1 MAVHGNKA
9 RQRWRLN
16 IEHRDHRKH
25 PMNNNLSRLKKFEPE
40 TDDLLEE
47 ILSGFNKPQKELP
60 SKLFYDERGSALF
73 DEICELNEYYLTRT
87 ETSIMLDNIEDICS
101 VLGEKCLLI
110 ELGSGS
116 SKKIRLLLTGLHD
129 PAGYVPIDISE
140 EHLINSVNALAKDY
154 PGLRI
159 FPVYADYTLPF
170 SLPKFEHR
178 HLKKVVYYPGSTI
191 GNFEP
196 EYAAK
201 FLNRI
206 ASLLERGN
214 GLLIGIDLKK
224 ENKTLEDAYNDKKG
238 VTADFN
244 LNILRRLNRE
254 LGTDFNMDNWKH
266 LAFYNSNEGRI
277 EMHLDSLSDQIAHLN
292 GSSITFAKNETIL
305 TEYSYKYSVEDFKDL
320 MSDSYDLE
328 KVWTDK
334 ENKFGVLYFTVK

>member
-1 MAVHGNKA
+1 
-9 RQRWRLN
+9 
-16 IEHRDHRKH
+16 
-25 PMNNNLSRLKKFEPE
+25 MNRNLSRLKKFEPE
-40 TDDLLEE
+40 KESLLEE
-47 ILSGFNKPQKELP
+47 ILRGFNKAQKELP
-60 SKLFYDERGSALF
+60 CKLFYDERGSALF

-101 VLGEKCLLI
+101 VLGNNCLLI

-116 SKKIRLLLTGLHD
+116 SRKIRLLLTGLQD

-140 EHLINSVNALAKDY
+140 EHLINSVNTLAKDY
-154 PGLRI
+154 PSLRI
-159 FPVYADYTLPF
+159 FPVYADYTQPFNLPN
-170 SLPKFEHR
+170 FEFTHS
-178 HLKKVVYYPGSTI
+178 KKAVYYPGSTI

-206 ASLLERGN
+206 ANLLGKGN

-224 ENKTLEDAYNDKKG
+224 DNKTLEDAYNDKKG

-254 LGTDFNMDNWKH
+254 LGTDFDIENWKH
-266 LAFYNSNEGRI
+266 HAFYNRNEGRI
-277 EMHLDSLSDQIAHLN
+277 EMHIINLSDQTVHLN
-292 GSSITFAKNETIL
+292 GSSITFVKNETIL
-305 TEYSYKYSVEDFKDL
+305 TEYSYKYSVEDFKNL
-320 MSDSYDLE
+320 ISDAYDLE

-334 ENKFGVLYFTVK
+334 KNRFGILYFTVK